1 MNRTRAL
8 ALGGVLAVAAVAV
21 LLVLNPFG
29 GTPASGSSLDNGSP
43 VTTQR
48 VTRQNLTS
56 QTQVSATL
64 GYAAPST
71 GAVPS

>member
-1 MNRTRAL
+1 VNRTRAL

-29 GTPASGSSLDNGSP
+29 GTPARGSSLDNGSP

-48 VTRQNLTS
+48 VTR
-56 QTQVSATL
+56 
-64 GYAAPST
+64 
-71 GAVPS
+71 